1 MPPTK
6 SPRNPDEDRDLMSAI
21 PGFDRFSSNL
31 QQSVGPSCL
40 LGLVITVLLIVI
52 LRRYVRLPLPA
63 MVLLSFAVWWV
74 VLVVLVRLGRV
85 PDDDDGF

>member
-1 MPPTK
+1 MTTPNTPQD
-6 SPRNPDEDRDLMSAI
+6 PNEDRDLISAI

-40 LGLVITVLLIVI
+40 LGLIITALLIVI
-52 LRRYVRLPLPA
+52 LRRYFRMPLPA
-63 MVLLSFAVWWV
+63 MVLLTFVVWWA

-85 PDDDDGF
+85 PDDENEV

>member
-1 MPPTK
+1 MSPTNA
-6 SPRNPDEDRDLMSAI
+6 PNNPDEDRDLISAI

-63 MVLLSFAVWWV
+63 MVLLSFAVWWA

-85 PDDDDGF
+85 PGDDEDY